1 VAVSDTW
8 HRRDGSRTKQYG
20 KGKRYR
26 VRWHEHDR
34 FFDSKGAAERY
45 WYKIHAE
52 DEVRAEKKVAEATVG
67 ELVDR
72 WLAGKQGM
80 SKSRIDGCAA
90 AAVRVKAR
98 WGDVPARDVT
108 AQGVREWQAYLG
120 SRRSGVLRVG
130 ASSIRK
136 AMEALSGA
144 MKIGVET
151 GAVNANPCLDI
162 RRPAEPKRDARFLT
176 PAELELLADNA
187 GPDKPMILLM
197 GTTGLRIGEAC
208 NLRVGDVDRRRRRL
222 WVASATAKS
231 RKGREVGIPASVI
244 RLLPL
249 TGRERTEYVFT
260 SRSGER
266 IDEHN
271 WRSRH
276 FAQAVEKA
284 VLGELHP
291 HDLRHTAVS
300 LAIRSG
306 ADVKVVQR
314 VAGHSSAKLT
324 LDTYGHLW
332 DEGIDDVAR
341 RMEDLVGGQG

>member
-1 VAVSDTW
+1 MAVSDTW

-45 WYKIHAE
+45 WYKIRS
-52 DEVRAEKKVAEATVG
+52 EVPKKAADITIG
-67 ELVDR
+67 DLVDR
-72 WLAGKQGM
+72 WLAGKQG
-80 SKSRIDGCAA
+80 
-90 AAVRVKAR
+90 
-98 WGDVPARDVT
+98 
-108 AQGVREWQAYLG
+108 
-120 SRRSGVLRVG
+120 
-130 ASSIRK
+130 
-136 AMEALSGA
+136 
-144 MKIGVET
+144 
-151 GAVNANPCLDI
+151 
-162 RRPAEPKRDARFLT
+162 
-176 PAELELLADNA
+176 LADSA

-244 RLLPL
+244 QLLPL
-249 TGRERTEYVFT
+249 AGRKRTEYVFT

-266 IDEHN
+266 VDEHN

-332 DEGIDDVAR
+332 DQGIDDVAR
-341 RMEDLVGGQG
+341 RMEDLVGGGEDS

>member
-1 VAVSDTW
+1 MW
-8 HRRDGSRTKQYG
+8 
-20 KGKRYR
+20 KRWR
-26 VRWHEHDR
+26 VRWRKHDR
-34 FFDSKGAAERY
+34 SFKSKGAAERY
-45 WYKIHAE
+45 WYKIRAE
-52 DEVRAEKKVAEATVG
+52 DEVRAEKQIIETTVG

-80 SKSRIDGCAA
+80 SKSRIDGCTA

-98 WGDVPARDVT
+98 WGRVLARDVT
-108 AQGVREWQAYLG
+108 EQDVREWQA
-120 SRRSGVLRVG
+120 SLRVG

-144 MKIGVET
+144 MKIAVKM
-151 GAVNANPCLDI
+151 GAADENPCLDV

-197 GTTGLRIGEAC
+197 GTTGLRIGETC
-208 NLRVGDVDRRRRRL
+208 NLRVGDVDRERCRL

-249 TGRERTEYVFT
+249 DGRERTEYVFT

-266 IDEHN
+266 VDEHN

-341 RMEDLVGGQG
+341 RMEDLVGGKDE